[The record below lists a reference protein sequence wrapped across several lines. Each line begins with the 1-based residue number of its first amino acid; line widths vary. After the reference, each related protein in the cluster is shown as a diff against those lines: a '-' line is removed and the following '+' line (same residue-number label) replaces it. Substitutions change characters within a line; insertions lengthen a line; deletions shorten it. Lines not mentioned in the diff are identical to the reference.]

1 MGRRPPAEPFHA
13 RVERSLRDT
22 FLRVAVPA
30 ATRRFHLTRRHAL
43 AELGEPLRWRQLARA
58 IRAHTIA
65 NLDRYLA
72 QAADAVEA
80 RGGRVHWALDAAAA
94 VEAVLSIARAAG
106 VRRVVKSKSMVTE
119 ELELNRWLEAE
130 GIEVVE
136 TDLGEYIIQLDGD
149 SPSHI
154 IAPAVHKTREQVRQ
168 LFSRLAGQELPD
180 DAQALTDFARRR
192 LREKFLSADMGISGA
207 NFVVAETGHVVL
219 VTNEGNGRM
228 VTSLPRVHVAVM
240 GMERVV
246 PTWEDLAVLL
256 EVLPRSATGQ
266 KLSVYTSITGGG
278 PAPAGEGDGPQE
290 FHLVIVDNGRSRLL
304 GTRYQE
310 GLHCIRCGACLNACP
325 VYREIGGHAYGGV
338 YSGPIGAV
346 ITPLLEGF
354 DGWEE
359 LPHASSLC
367 GACHEACP
375 VLIPLHDLLVD
386 LRSDEAD
393 QERAGRWDV
402 LAFRAYRWLCERPW
416 AYRWAARAAAALQR
430 PLEEAGWLRGGP
442 GPLKAWTEGRD
453 FPAVA
458 ARTFRDRWRDLAAG
472 EGDGQ

>member
-1 MGRRPPAEPFHA
+1 MNAVRTDPAPPALRPHQPPEVPFRL

-22 FLRVAVPA
+22 FLRVAVPS
-30 ATRRFHLTRRHAL
+30 ATRRFHTARQHAL
-43 AELGEPLRWRQLARA
+43 AELGEPLRWRQLARD

-65 NLDRYLA
+65 NLDHYLA

-80 RGGRVHWALDAAAA
+80 RGGRVHWAAEADDAVAA
-94 VEAVLSIARAAG
+94 VRAIAREAG

-119 ELELNRWLEAE
+119 ELHLNRWLEAD

-136 TDLGEYIIQLDGD
+136 TDLGEYILQLDGD
-149 SPSHI
+149 APSHI
-154 IAPAVHKTREQVRQ
+154 IAPAVHKTQEQVRRM
-168 LFSRLAGQELPD
+168 FSRLAGEDLPD
-180 DAQALTDFARRR
+180 EAQALTDFARRR

-256 EVLPRSATGQ
+256 EVLARSATGQ

-278 PAPAGEGDGPQE
+278 PASPEEGDGPRE

-338 YSGPIGAV
+338 YSGPVGAV
-346 ITPLLEGF
+346 ITPLLGGF

-375 VLIPLHDLLVD
+375 VM
-386 LRSDEAD
+386 
-393 QERAGRWDV
+393 
-402 LAFRAYRWLCERPW
+402 
-416 AYRWAARAAAALQR
+416 
-430 PLEEAGWLRGGP
+430 
-442 GPLKAWTEGRD
+442 
-453 FPAVA
+453 
-458 ARTFRDRWRDLAAG
+458 
-472 EGDGQ
+472 